1 MTKWLASVQSL
12 QEAQTLLPALPDI
25 MDMKNPSEGALG
37 ALDVDIV
44 GQIVS
49 LVAGR
54 CQTSATIGD
63 LPMQADLIS
72 DAMSNMALSGVD
84 YIKIGLFPDKGLIDC
99 ITSLTETVNA
109 LPCPV
114 IAVIFAD
121 KPFDHEVLPLLKDSG
136 FYGVMVD
143 TASKDGKG
151 LLDHWPIPALA
162 DFVKTAQQH
171 NMLCGLAG
179 ALRQQD
185 IASLLPLGSNYLGFR
200 SALCQQQQ
208 RTANLDP
215 ALAIQ
220 VQKLVISA

>member
-12 QEAQTLLPALPDI
+12 QEAQTLLPVLPDI

-37 ALDVDIV
+37 ALNVDIV

-49 LVAGR
+49 LIAGG

-63 LPMQADLIS
+63 LPMQANIIS
-72 DAMSNMALSGVD
+72 AEMVRMATSGVD
-84 YIKIGLFPDKGLIDC
+84 YIKIGLFPDKDLTDC
-99 ITSLTETVNA
+99 ITALAETVNS

-121 KPFDHEVLPLLKDSG
+121 QSLDHNVLPLLKDSG

-143 TASKDGKG
+143 TASKDGKN
-151 LLDHWPIPALA
+151 LLDHWSMSALA

-171 NMLCGLAG
+171 KMLCGLAG

-185 IASLLPLGSNYLGFR
+185 IATLLPLGSNYLGFR

-208 RTANLDP
+208 RTARLDLT
-215 ALAIQ
+215 LAMQ